1 LASKLSVALHIGQT
15 RGPAFLLFRWAA
27 NLARPSV
34 SSTISPFLRT
44 GNGRSLAPFPP
55 SRHDRRLGW
64 LMDRSPCV
72 TFAPVHRSC
81 TGGKQM
87 KLKPLGERALVKMIE
102 GEEQT
107 ASGIVLPDTARQK
120 PQTAEIVAVGT
131 SEDVKVSVGDVVV
144 LAKYS
149 GTEVKIEGE
158 EHLIVDADDILGVM
172 EG

>member
-1 LASKLSVALHIGQT
+1 
-15 RGPAFLLFRWAA
+15 
-27 NLARPSV
+27 
-34 SSTISPFLRT
+34 
-44 GNGRSLAPFPP
+44 
-55 SRHDRRLGW
+55 
-64 LMDRSPCV
+64 
-72 TFAPVHRSC
+72 
-81 TGGKQM
+81 M

-158 EHLIVDADDILGVM
+158 EHLIVDADDFLGVM

>member
-1 LASKLSVALHIGQT
+1 
-15 RGPAFLLFRWAA
+15 
-27 NLARPSV
+27 
-34 SSTISPFLRT
+34 
-44 GNGRSLAPFPP
+44 
-55 SRHDRRLGW
+55 
-64 LMDRSPCV
+64 
-72 TFAPVHRSC
+72 
-81 TGGKQM
+81 M

-172 EG
+172 ED